1 MAGLVDCLFVDRRY
15 FPGVGLGAAGFLTGL
30 VGAVISQPAL
40 GELAGVFALGAGAL
54 AVAGVHRAHQ
64 AEHEA
69 SAAVDAVTLRH
80 LELFTNSREQTL
92 IDADTG
98 LPDHRFFELALE
110 GRVAAARRHLWPVT
124 LVLVEIEVRPAVDPG
139 DDHARVEALAAFSI
153 LLRRTLREAD
163 IACRL
168 TGTRFAMIL
177 EDTAEEGAV
186 WTAERLQ
193 IGLARNKGVISRLSA
208 GVASYPTHAMKA
220 SDILQQAEAALT
232 KACAA
237 EPDHGLGPVEVAQAE
252 L

>member
-1 MAGLVDCLFVDRRY
+1 MDRRY
-15 FPGVGLGAAGFLTGL
+15 LPGIGLGIGGVLTG
-30 VGAVISQPAL
+30 VAGAVFNQPAL
-40 GELAGVFALGAGAL
+40 GEIAGVFALGAGAL
-54 AVAGVHRAHQ
+54 AALTAQRVQRAEQ
-64 AEHEA
+64 EA
-69 SAAVDAVTLRH
+69 ASAVDAVTLRH
-80 LELFTNSREQTL
+80 LELFTDNRDHSVV
-92 IDADTG
+92 DPDTG
-98 LPDHRFFELALE
+98 LPDRRFFELALD

-124 LVLVEIEVRPAVDPG
+124 LVLIELELESRPG
-139 DDHARVEALAAFSI
+139 DDHIEAEALAAFSV

-193 IGLARNKGVISRLSA
+193 IGLARNKGGIARLSA

-220 SDILQQAEAALT
+220 TDMLHQAEAALAR
-232 KACAA
+232 ACAA
-237 EPDHGLGPVEVAQAE
+237 APDHGLGPVEVAQAE